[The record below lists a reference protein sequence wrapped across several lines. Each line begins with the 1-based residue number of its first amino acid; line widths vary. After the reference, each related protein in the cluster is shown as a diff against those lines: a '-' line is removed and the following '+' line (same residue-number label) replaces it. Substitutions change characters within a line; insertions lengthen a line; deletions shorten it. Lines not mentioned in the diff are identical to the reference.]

1 MVRQKVTENI
11 EGRNRQT
18 DIGVL
23 QRRDRSTE
31 RYKLSSFRIMQIKL
45 KLFGFIS
52 IVGKIEYDE
61 LYDEQQLIYKRTP
74 MDFIDHLWELLSRNQ
89 RKK

>member
-1 MVRQKVTENI
+1 
-11 EGRNRQT
+11 
-18 DIGVL
+18 
-23 QRRDRSTE
+23 
-31 RYKLSSFRIMQIKL
+31 MQIKL
-45 KLFGFIS
+45 ELFWFIW

-74 MDFIDHLWELLSRNQ
+74 MDFIDHLWELLSRNK